1 MASLQQ
7 FPQFNV
13 HAEWSTSTHCKKWKD
28 ILYNLLVAM
37 NITHANRQKT
47 LLLHYAGEEVHD
59 IFNTLTLAPHVG
71 EGDLDLYKQASDA
84 LNDYF
89 IPKKKHRI

>member
-1 MASLQQ
+1 
-7 FPQFNV
+7 
-13 HAEWSTSTHCKKWKD
+13 
-28 ILYNLLVAM
+28 M
-37 NITHANRQKT
+37 NITHANRQKA

-89 IPKKKHRI
+89 IPKKKHRV